1 MLKSGKIK
9 EIKALSY
16 FLITSGLY
24 ILFDI
29 KKCFSLFVWFDN
41 FLDFQ
46 AEFLQFFCCICRK
59 FNTLKSSILKW
70 PLTQKPSEWTSDNF
84 SLFYWCIG
92 SEIPQGF
99 QRQLNFACRTKMV
112 EVTGLLIFLISQWY
126 LEVAKIFISSKSSK

>member
-1 MLKSGKIK
+1 M
-9 EIKALSY
+9 
-16 FLITSGLY
+16 
-24 ILFDI
+24 LFDI
-29 KKCFSLFVWFDN
+29 TKCLSLFVWFDK

-59 FNTLKSSILKW
+59 FNTLKFHSEMNW
-70 PLTQKPSEWTSDNF
+70 PLTQKPSARTSDNF

-99 QRQLNFACRTKMV
+99 QRQLNFACRTKMA

-126 LEVAKIFISSKSSK
+126 LEVAKFFMNSKANTIGQWYFIALYDIFPTTQV